1 MNRFGLHK
9 GDEAYVSV
17 RINKVLHLDI
27 IIAATTDTTVEA
39 EVHGAADAD
48 LISSGEALKA
58 ASGAVDFLLERPRL
72 KKLLAERIAELR
84 EEIAEEGANA
94 PSPAD
99 GLEDIPF

>member
-1 MNRFGLHK
+1 MNRIGLHR

-27 IIAATTDTTVEA
+27 IITATTDTTVEA

-58 ASGAVDFLLERPRL
+58 ATGAVDFLLERPRL
-72 KKLLAERIAELR
+72 KKLLAERIRELR
-84 EEIAEEGANA
+84 DEIAEESAKA
-94 PSPAD
+94 DSPTD
-99 GLEDIPF
+99 GLGDIPF